1 MKLLLIAPAGLE
13 VQGVKGK
20 HVHHL
25 NLAVIAALAAPYFD
39 DIRIIEE
46 EFERL
51 DPNEQADLVGVT
63 MMTCQA
69 PRGYWIADHFRRKGV
84 RVICGGSHASFMAK
98 ECLQHFDS
106 VVVNEVEMVWN
117 ELMAD
122 FAADSLKP
130 IYHSAELIDLAQVPM
145 PRKDLFRNTGTT
157 LNAMVA
163 QTGRGCPLGCDFCTV
178 TLMYGRKFRTRPVE
192 HVIEEIRRYP
202 SRLFFFV
209 DDNIFLSQKYAY
221 DLFEALIP
229 MKIQWGS
236 QASLELICKD
246 EELLRLAARSG
257 CISLFVGFESID
269 QETLNKAHKSFN
281 KVHKFDANIAKMRKQ
296 GINVV
301 GAFIFGFE
309 TDTTQTFKQTLD
321 FAMRNRLALVNTG
334 ILTPFPGTEVFER
347 IERDGLFTD
356 KDWEH
361 YTGGNLVWAHPTI
374 DKAEMERAYLEFRR
388 MFYSWPSIFRRFWA
402 NRHHPLYYFGMN
414 FTHWWRAYRNPLN
427 RAKYPSVAPQAF
439 GLATPQW
446 GASIPAASSGVASR
460 TLSDGAGK
468 KSRVTEVSS
477 AP

>member
-39 DIRIIEE
+39 EIQIVEE

-51 DPNEQADLVGVT
+51 DLNERADLVGVT

-69 PRGYWIADHFRRKGV
+69 PRGYWIADHFRRKGT
-84 RVICGGSHASFMAK
+84 RVICGGSHASFMVD

-106 VVVNEVEMVWN
+106 VVVNEVEMVWPK
-117 ELMAD
+117 LMSD
-122 FAADSLKP
+122 FAADSLQP
-130 IYHSAELIDLAQVPM
+130 VYHSAELIDLADLPM

-163 QTGRGCPLGCDFCTV
+163 QTGRGCPLGCNFCAV

-192 HVIEEIRRYP
+192 HVVEEIRRFP

-209 DDNIFLSQKYAY
+209 DDNIFLSHKYAY
-221 DLFEALIP
+221 ELFEALIP
-229 MKIQWGS
+229 LKIQWGS

-246 EELLRLAARSG
+246 DELLRLAARSG
-257 CISLFVGFESID
+257 CMSLFVGFESVD

-281 KVHKFDANIAKMRKQ
+281 KVDRFDANVTKLHKH

-309 TDTTQTFKQTLD
+309 SDTHQTFQNTLD
-321 FAMRNRLALVNTG
+321 FAMRNRLAMVNCG
-334 ILTPFPGTEVFER
+334 IMTPFPGTEVFLKAER
-347 IERDGLFTD
+347 EGRLTD
-356 KDWEH
+356 RDWEH
-361 YTGGNLVWAHPTI
+361 YTGGNLVWAHPTFG
-374 DKAEMERAYLEFRR
+374 KQEMELAYLEFRR
-388 MFYSWPSIFRRFWA
+388 TFYSWPSIFKRFWA
-402 NRHHPLYYFGMN
+402 NRHHPLYYFAMN
-414 FTHWWRAYRNPLN
+414 FTHWWRAYRNPNN
-427 RAKYPSVAPQAF
+427 RAKYPSVAPRSF
-439 GLATPQW
+439 GLEPARWSTRLAPIPVTVSETRH
-446 GASIPAASSGVASR
+446 GADARRG
-460 TLSDGAGK
+460 
-468 KSRVTEVSS
+468 
-477 AP
+477 